1 MGGGKWEV
9 YSFDG
14 TVSTGIVCA
23 IHSEHEGKFEGTEHR
38 PADLPIFDIQRMED
52 TLTFGSALLTR
63 TCRWNPVPRHA
74 TALPM
79 DDAASLALVQDWL
92 LQKGLPATEARIA
105 QAFSVDLEDD
115 GQTELLICAQNI
127 LAPDSME
134 AAKWKPPPCRKQL
147 WRRRQ
152 GASIPSFC

>member
-1 MGGGKWEV
+1 M
-9 YSFDG
+9 DG
-14 TVSTGIVCA
+14 
-23 IHSEHEGKFEGTEHR
+23 
-38 PADLPIFDIQRMED
+38 
-52 TLTFGSALLTR
+52 
-63 TCRWNPVPRHA
+63 
-74 TALPM
+74 
-79 DDAASLALVQDWL
+79 AASLALVQDWL

-147 WRRRQ
+147 RRRRQ

>member
-1 MGGGKWEV
+1 
-9 YSFDG
+9 
-14 TVSTGIVCA
+14 
-23 IHSEHEGKFEGTEHR
+23 
-38 PADLPIFDIQRMED
+38 MED

-79 DDAASLALVQDWL
+79 DGAASLALVQDWL

-115 GQTELLICAQNI
+115 GATDLRPEHPRARQHGSSE
-127 LAPDSME
+127 ME
-134 AAKWKPPPCRKQL
+134 AAPLPEATP
-147 WRRRQ
+147 
-152 GASIPSFC
+152 A

>member
-79 DDAASLALVQDWL
+79 DGAASLALVQDWL

-127 LAPDSME
+127 IAPDSME

-147 WRRRQ
+147 RRRRQ